1 MGREEGVEMWERY
14 GQWIGERG
22 WFVCCSEI
30 VWDRCGLCDKVRLC
44 GRGVCVKYS
53 GN

>member
-1 MGREEGVEMWERY
+1 MKSVGCRDVSRGER
-14 GQWIGERG
+14 WIGERG